1 MYIKYYVAQEAKQK
15 DMLTRKQQKNRSK
28 QQEHEE
34 DQKKQE
40 LLQKPKEYVVKFTFP
55 SPPPLAPPVL
65 GLHGKLRKLQ
75 LLKCTHLDQNFFQL
89 VAVI

>member
-1 MYIKYYVAQEAKQK
+1 MVQEAKQK
-15 DMLTRKQQKNRSK
+15 DLLTRKQQKNRSK
-28 QQEHEE
+28 QQEYEE

-65 GLHGKLRKLQ
+65 GLHGMSIKLLLLYTSNGCQ
-75 LLKCTHLDQNFFQL
+75 LIDYR
-89 VAVI
+89 